1 MKLLHL
7 IGDLVT
13 WSGYVSFLRASKI
26 ILEIFYDKTKAVLGI
41 SIVVRFAILSEECA
55 LILNFDSSQ

>member
-13 WSGYVSFLRASKI
+13 WSADVSFLRASKI
-26 ILEIFYDKTKAVLGI
+26 ILEIFYDKAKACFRDFYCC
-41 SIVVRFAILSEECA
+41 SIRNPV
-55 LILNFDSSQ
+55 

>member
-13 WSGYVSFLRASKI
+13 WSADVSFLRASKI

-41 SIVVRFAILSEECA
+41 SIVVRFAILSEE
-55 LILNFDSSQ
+55 